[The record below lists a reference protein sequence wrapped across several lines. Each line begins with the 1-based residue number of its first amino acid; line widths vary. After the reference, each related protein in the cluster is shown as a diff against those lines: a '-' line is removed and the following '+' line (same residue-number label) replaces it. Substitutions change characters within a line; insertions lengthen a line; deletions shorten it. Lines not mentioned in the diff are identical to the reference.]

1 MDLKKKGTYNSLRE
15 GYAGGSAMSIYGS
28 LKGLTRHFDKN
39 VECWC
44 VQPSNPKVKLPPG
57 GTFYPMQLC
66 SSCVAAPMKN

>member
-1 MDLKKKGTYNSLRE
+1 MDFKKKGSYTSLQE

-44 VQPSNPKVKLPPG
+44 TQASNPKVKLPKEG
-57 GTFYPMQLC
+57 AFYPMQLC
-66 SSCVAAPMKN
+66 ASCAATPMKN